1 MTNGAVTANGA
12 GDHRDILV
20 DHGIGIDPR
29 TDQRGLR
36 VDLDWAAEQQ
46 VAANYGGG
54 GDVETMLF

>member
-1 MTNGAVTANGA
+1 MAANGA

-36 VDLDWAAEQQ
+36 VDLDWAVEQQ
-46 VAANYGGG
+46 IAANHSGG
-54 GDVETMLF
+54 GDVESMLF